1 MSKGSCEAAESA
13 ERDFANGAEGTVEIA
28 FFEMTSR

>member
-13 ERDFANGAEGTVEIA
+13 QRGFVNGAAERKSDRKEV
-28 FFEMTSR
+28 FP